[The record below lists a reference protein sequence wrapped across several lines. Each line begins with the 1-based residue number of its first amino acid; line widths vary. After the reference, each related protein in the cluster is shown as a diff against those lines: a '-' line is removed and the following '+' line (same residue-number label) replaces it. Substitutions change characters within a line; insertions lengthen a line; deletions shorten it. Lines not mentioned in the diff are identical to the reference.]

1 MGTPA
6 RLVIGASLLAA
17 LAGPPAV
24 AADPQALA
32 EALTTLYLPFGL
44 TRAIAD
50 SCDRVDPAGA
60 KAHAD
65 ALQAWRQA
73 NDADRLELLL
83 DRVVAGLPALADSR
97 SKLDGAIGAQ
107 ADGLIRKSP
116 LLCNALPALFGDKTF
131 ALAEKAPA
139 ARAALEG
146 IVRPS
151 GPQPTTLYTAGQLSA
166 LAVEAYR
173 QARERRVEDETD
185 WVSTVMGRAGLLAV
199 SGRVVGDGRLQQWT
213 VDQQSLWTISCDFA
227 TDAEERLFNR
237 RAGRDVVVSGRIDR
251 VYDFKVINLDQCRL
265 VDDPSGIT
273 ASTLPADTGLTAK
286 PKTQF
291 SLAQL
296 SQVAA
301 ELFRRTPGQ
310 KDEDKVDTVTA
321 AMEKL
326 GPIALSGRVDGD
338 KWLRQWLPEKQS
350 IWSAVCDFADDVE
363 QKRFEQ
369 AKGRDIVV
377 IGQISRVSDFKLLS
391 LSSCRLLDDSARIA
405 RSDLPEEGG
414 LEYRPPSSEE
424 LYAGADKGIPADQIE
439 AMLFREQF
447 QVGINPG
454 GGSYTDRNE
463 DSYLLL
469 KDGTAYHYGPSY
481 PPVDVDA
488 AQARRRAPQ
497 DWSRWERRGDRYVM
511 TAAAGDEVDWSG
523 FTVMK
528 AFPPDARLDR
538 GYYYQNVGQGGTN
551 TRISYTFRPDGTY
564 ERHSSGSFFSQSLA
578 GTGPG
583 GGTVGVFSGGA
594 GAVLGENGFAV
605 GGALKS
611 SDTKGRYR
619 LDGYALQLTD
629 DDGAVTRLR
638 VGALG
643 DDVTQPSSLNIGG
656 STYWDSAK
664 E

>member
-32 EALTTLYLPFGL
+32 EALTTLYLPLGL

-50 SCDRVDPAGA
+50 SCDRVDPAGTQ
-60 KAHAD
+60 AHAA
-65 ALQAWRQA
+65 ALQTWRQA
-73 NDADRLELLL
+73 NDAERLERLL
-83 DRVVAGLPALADSR
+83 DRVVVGLPALNDSR
-97 SKLDGAIGAQ
+97 AKLDGAIQAQ

-116 LLCNALPALFGDKTF
+116 LLCGALPALFGDKTF

-146 IVRPS
+146 IARPS
-151 GPQPTTLYTAGQLSA
+151 GPQPATLYTAGQLSA

-173 QARERRVEDETD
+173 QARERRGGGETD
-185 WVSTVMGRAGLLAV
+185 WVSSVMGRAGLFAV
-199 SGRVVGDGRLQQWT
+199 SGRVVGDSRLQQWT
-213 VDQQSLWTISCDFA
+213 VDQQSLWTVSCDFA

-237 RAGRDVVVSGRIDR
+237 QAGRDVVVSGRIDR
-251 VYDFKVINLDQCRL
+251 VYDFKVINLVDCRL
-265 VDDPSGIT
+265 VDDSAGI
-273 ASTLPADTGLTAK
+273 AVSTLPADSGLTVR
-286 PKTQF
+286 PKTLF
-291 SLAQL
+291 SIAQL
-296 SQVAA
+296 SQVAM
-301 ELFRRTPGQ
+301 ELFRRTPGE
-310 KDEDKVDTVTA
+310 KDEDKVDAVTK
-321 AMEKL
+321 AMQQL
-326 GPIALSGRVDGD
+326 GPLALSGRAISD
-338 KWLRQWLPEKQS
+338 KRLRLWLPEQQS
-350 IWSAVCDFADDVE
+350 IWTATCDFADDAE
-363 QKRFEQ
+363 ETRFKQ
-369 AKGRDIVV
+369 AKGRDVTV
-377 IGQISRVSDFKLLS
+377 IGQIGRVYDFKVINLS
-391 LSSCRLLDDSARIA
+391 YCRLLDDPSRLA
-405 RSDLPEEGG
+405 RSDLPDDAG
-414 LEYRPPSSEE
+414 LEYRPPSDEE

-469 KDGTAYHYGPSY
+469 KDGTAYHYDPSY

-538 GYYYQNVGQGGTN
+538 GYYYQNVGQGGTI

-629 DDGAVTRLR
+629 DDGTVTRLR